1 MKINYLVTVKDE
13 LEEIKKLIPYLLSKK
28 EDEDEIVVLQDYT
41 SAGTADRINISKLQ
55 DTVQCYLITEVDRQN
70 IKYVMDFLNEDFATF
85 KNYGKSECSGDYIFQ
100 IDADEI
106 PSAYF
111 LENLKTIL
119 AMNENIE
126 LFWLPRINIVKGLTA
141 EWVQRW
147 GWRLSDIEEYKD
159 LVNWPDYQSRL
170 FKNVNNIK
178 WVGDVHEVLTGAQSV
193 TYFLAQIEYALY
205 HEKELDKQIKQNEHY
220 SKIISEK

>member
-1 MKINYLVTVKDE
+1 MKISYLVTVKNE
-13 LEEIKKLIPYLLSKK
+13 FEEIKKLITYLLSKK
-28 EDEDEIVVLQDYT
+28 EDEDEIVVLQDT
-41 SAGTADRINISKLQ
+41 S
-55 DTVQCYLITEVDRQN
+55 ITEENQFVENQSKVN
-70 IKYVMDFLNEDFATF
+70 FYLNELNKQDKIKMTTSTLNNDFASF
-85 KNYGKSECSGDYIFQ
+85 KNYGKSECSGNYIFQ

-106 PSAYF
+106 PSSY
-111 LENLKTIL
+111 LMENLKAIL
-119 AMNENIE
+119 LMNENIE

>member
-1 MKINYLVTVKDE
+1 MKISYLVTVKNE
-13 LEEIKKLIPYLLSKK
+13 FEEIKKLITYLLSKK
-28 EDEDEIVVLQDYT
+28 EDEDEIVVLQDT
-41 SAGTADRINISKLQ
+41 S
-55 DTVQCYLITEVDRQN
+55 ITEENQFVENQSKVN
-70 IKYVMDFLNEDFATF
+70 FYLNELNKQDKIKMTTSTLNNDFASF
-85 KNYGKSECSGDYIFQ
+85 KNYGKSECSGNYIFQ

-106 PSAYF
+106 PSSY
-111 LENLKTIL
+111 LMENLKAIL
-119 AMNENIE
+119 LMNENIE

-178 WVGDVHEVLTGAQSV
+178 WVGNVHEVLTGAQSV